1 MGPRLCLPVLGKGAA
16 GSRDPVRLDEVG
28 PRESGVSYV
37 GSGLRLLV
45 FLDSYIKTLS
55 TDFKMPLTER

>member
-28 PRESGVSYV
+28 PRESGVSDT
-37 GSGLRLLV
+37 GQPSG
-45 FLDSYIKTLS
+45 F
-55 TDFKMPLTER
+55 ERE